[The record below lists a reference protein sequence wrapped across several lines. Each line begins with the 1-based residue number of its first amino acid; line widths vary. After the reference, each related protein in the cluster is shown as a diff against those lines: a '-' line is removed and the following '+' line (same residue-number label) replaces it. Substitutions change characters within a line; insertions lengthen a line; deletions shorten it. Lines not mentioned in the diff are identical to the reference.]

1 MTPILASPHICV
13 CWSLSCVWLFATPWT
28 VAHQNL
34 LSMGF
39 SRQEYGMG
47 SHCPL
52 QGIFP
57 TGIKP
62 RFPALQADS
71 LLSEPPGELI
81 ISRKAL
87 NPFMMTSALHD
98 KQKTFCKISAW
109 LHWTPRSP
117 KSYVDLKKRCIT
129 WEWWVK
135 FYLGQNEDWSP
146 GGSISHSSER
156 LLQSGSGGK
165 SKYKVLV
172 KIPWS
177 TQFTKGFLLV
187 MRIWCHHEGI

>member
-47 SHCPL
+47 SHSPL

-62 RFPALQADS
+62 RSPALQADS
-71 LLSEPPGELI
+71 LLSEPLGELI

-109 LHWTPRSP
+109 LHWIPSSP
-117 KSYVDLKKRCIT
+117 KVIYIDLPPLSFWCSFS
-129 WEWWVK
+129 ELSEV
-135 FYLGQNEDWSP
+135 LSP
-146 GGSISHSSER
+146 R
-156 LLQSGSGGK
+156 LQSSLCP
-165 SKYKVLV
+165 KYNLTCTLTLC
-172 KIPWS
+172 IY
-177 TQFTKGFLLV
+177 F
-187 MRIWCHHEGI
+187 